1 MGFIA
6 DEANRLGV
14 NFQEAAKAFTKFSIS
29 SQSKFDKGTQRAL
42 FSGVSEYATI
52 LQLNKEEYQRFF
64 KSIQQMSDK
73 GLYAEE
79 IYGQMAESAPGSVEA
94 LSRAFGYG
102 QDTAAFR
109 KRIEQGGLQLTPDK
123 ARAFATELSKVANSN
138 GALSEAT
145 KKTRAEM
152 ERFFAAL
159 TFAKDELFQS
169 GMGKGIADMFS
180 TLSDT
185 LEGLKPLTKAL
196 GGLFRGMV
204 SVISGAIKLIITPV
218 EILVNSISGLWNMLG
233 FSDGTNSKIWAVIGA
248 GGTLMLLVTRFKF
261 IKDIVVG
268 TNTALLALMA
278 NLARI
283 AIPLL
288 AIEDIYGG
296 MNGKVSATG
305 AGGRFSAQS
314 ILGDSFAW
322 MDKPLNQLVTIEV
335 KGDEAAKFIQT
346 TVEKGNQS
354 KTATTQS
361 EVSQ

>member
-1 MGFIA
+1 MGGSVQA
-6 DEANRLGV
+6 MMR
-14 NFQEAAKAFTKFSIS
+14 AAGYSNEKEFFKAVEDGKVLTKDVLPKFSEELKKMS
-29 SQSKFDKGTQRAL
+29 RAGGALDKTMESTPAQFMRFMNALTKAKLEFYDNGMNKGLATL
-42 FSGVSEYATI
+42 FS
-52 LQLNKEEYQRFF
+52 
-64 KSIQQMSDK
+64 D
-73 GLYAEE
+73 
-79 IYGQMAESAPGSVEA
+79 
-94 LSRAFGYG
+94 
-102 QDTAAFR
+102 
-109 KRIEQGGLQLTPDK
+109 
-123 ARAFATELSKVANSN
+123 
-138 GALSEAT
+138 
-145 KKTRAEM
+145 
-152 ERFFAAL
+152 
-159 TFAKDELFQS
+159 
-169 GMGKGIADMFS
+169 
-180 TLSDT
+180 LSDT
-185 LEGLKPLTKAL
+185 IEGLNPLIKAM
-196 GGLFRGMV
+196 GGIFRGV
-204 SVISGAIKLIITPV
+204 AGVLSGAFKLIITPV
-218 EILVNSISGLWNMLG
+218 QILTDTISGLWNMLG

-354 KTATTQS
+354 KTAATQS